1 MVLASRDTGSKPRA
15 LSIGLSLCL
24 LLATAAGRAAAP
36 AYSCPPGNTGQLCAA
51 CKPGWSRIDG
61 PDGALT
67 QGDCERCPDPTNCLG
82 GEPSACAVG
91 SEGQLCAV
99 CSAGWSRI
107 DGLAPDE
114 PCKECGVGNWLALFV
129 GTVGV
134 FVLAPAAVFLASA
147 LDVESPRELRIQ
159 VFGKISFLY
168 GAMMVKFGGV
178 FGVKWPAPFSWLV
191 TVAHMLWRVAAFDFV
206 PFLVGGCVRGTTYAT
221 EIIGGVCS
229 VVVWLAMII
238 AFATVNPFKQEDM
251 KQRGLKMLWIVTFT
265 NYVSLSHTILG
276 AFVCTQLGPGCEP
289 APGDRPGNEP
299 RQNSTMCARI
309 LEADYQID
317 CESAGPVQ
325 RMAVPLVLIVNVGVP
340 TVLAAVVM
348 CDIWTSRCTAPLRS
362 PEKFHGVTA
371 ERKGDPLFD
380 RYEFLQAGYK
390 PTFVLWAVWELCFVV
405 FISGNMI
412 FFDRGSA
419 IQVWSENQHG
429 STSLISL

>member
-134 FVLAPAAVFLASA
+134 FVLAPAAVFLGA
-147 LDVESPRELRIQ
+147 LRGI
-159 VFGKISFLY
+159 
-168 GAMMVKFGGV
+168 AATGG
-178 FGVKWPAPFSWLV
+178 
-191 TVAHMLWRVAAFDFV
+191 
-206 PFLVGGCVRGTTYAT
+206 
-221 EIIGGVCS
+221 GGVCCS
-229 VVVWLAMII
+229 
-238 AFATVNPFKQEDM
+238 
-251 KQRGLKMLWIVTFT
+251 
-265 NYVSLSHTILG
+265 
-276 AFVCTQLGPGCEP
+276 
-289 APGDRPGNEP
+289 
-299 RQNSTMCARI
+299 CARAR
-309 LEADYQID
+309 E
-317 CESAGPVQ
+317 
-325 RMAVPLVLIVNVGVP
+325 RM
-340 TVLAAVVM
+340 
-348 CDIWTSRCTAPLRS
+348 DS
-362 PEKFHGVTA
+362 
-371 ERKGDPLFD
+371 
-380 RYEFLQAGYK
+380 
-390 PTFVLWAVWELCFVV
+390 
-405 FISGNMI
+405 
-412 FFDRGSA
+412 
-419 IQVWSENQHG
+419 
-429 STSLISL
+429 